1 MRKEFL
7 IIALVIFILIFA
19 GIFLHKGESDDVSI
33 VALNTP
39 PTMGLDVIGQLEV
52 VIKNNES
59 HMVDISLD
67 VKNAFVDENG
77 RGLSTSRMMIS
88 GISGE
93 NQDKYDYDA
102 ISGKVTLSPGE
113 NRILVLVGYE
123 ATGTYDVEVKL
134 YQNEQVI
141 DEKVTSIEVLP
152 PKLSVELEY
161 TEKRSDDML
170 IYMIDGYIL
179 NEGPGRAEDVDATI
193 IISNLESGEVLSSEK
208 YQYYVGGNTKTS
220 LSEWRDLPAAII
232 ELSDTGDSEKSYMP
246 LESVVKGKRGEAYL
260 VTVEARWNDQNVSSE
275 LIIPNSYEQKGDSL

>member
-33 VALNTP
+33 VALNAP
-39 PTMGLDVIGQLEV
+39 PTLGLNLIGQLEV
-52 VIKNNES
+52 VIQNNES
-59 HMVDISLD
+59 HMVDIDLD
-67 VKNAFVDENG
+67 VKNAFVDDDG
-77 RGLSTSRMMIS
+77 RGISTSRMMIS

-93 NQDKYDYDA
+93 NQDKYDHNA

-113 NRILVLVGYE
+113 NRILVLIGYE

-141 DEKVTSIEVLP
+141 DERVTSVGVLS

-170 IYMIDGYIL
+170 IYMIEGYIL
-179 NEGPGRAEDVDATI
+179 NEGPGRAEDVDTTI
-193 IISNLESGEVLSSEK
+193 TISDLESGEVLSSEN
-208 YQYYVGGNTKTS
+208 YQYDVGGNSKTS
-220 LSEWRDLPAAII
+220 LRDWRDLPAAII
-232 ELSDTGDSEKSYMP
+232 ELSNTGVSDESYMP
-246 LESVVKGKRGEAYL
+246 LKSVVKGKTGEAYL
-260 VTVEARWNDQNVSSE
+260 VTVEVNWNDQNISSE
-275 LIIPNSYEQKGDSL
+275 LIIPDSNDLAEESS